1 MFMVGTPDEVIERF
15 RAIRDGAQGRVT
27 HLPLGFRH
35 AGMKTADVRRSME
48 LFAREIMPI
57 LR

>member
-1 MFMVGTPDEVIERF
+1 VIERF